1 MEDPSCQEKTLTF
14 RLEDSNK
21 ALAGVRLA
29 AHVDLPRDR
38 LGFHYQNGE
47 WRLQLERPQLWR
59 LEYLLELRHR
69 DGRTELIQD
78 PANPRRVGGAFGEK
92 SVLECPDY
100 REPDWL
106 GKPPAPGGWQQLAV
120 PAPGLKAMVETRI
133 WSPAVPTELVL
144 VAHDGPEYDRLA
156 SLGHYSATA
165 DIPAHHLVLLSPGER
180 NEWYSANPAYAS
192 ALANEV
198 LPRIYTTLGVSGPVV
213 GMGASLG
220 GLAML
225 HAHRRHP
232 YTFAGLFLQSGSFFQ
247 PRFDRHESGFQR
259 YLRIVRFT
267 GRVNRGADRT
277 VPVPTV
283 LTCGLVEENRHN
295 NREMAK
301 TLARQG
307 YPVALAE
314 APDGHNYTAWRDM
327 FYPHLTRLLRTVW
340 GKHA

>member
-1 MEDPSCQEKTLTF
+1 MENACCQEKTLTF
-14 RLEDSNK
+14 RLEDRER

-29 AHVDLPRDR
+29 AHVDLPRDH
-38 LGFHYQNGE
+38 LGFHYQDGE
-47 WRLQLERPQLWR
+47 WRLQLDRPRLWR

-69 DGRTELIQD
+69 DGRTELVPD
-78 PANPRRVGGAFGEK
+78 PANPRRVGGAFGDK

-106 GKPPAPGGWQQLAV
+106 GKPAGPGEWRELAIPAPA
-120 PAPGLKAMVETRI
+120 LKAMIDARV
-133 WSPAVPTELVL
+133 WSPAAPTDRVL

-156 SLGHYSATA
+156 GLGHYSATA
-165 DIPAHHLVLLSPGER
+165 DVPAHHLVLLPPGER
-180 NEWYSANPAYAS
+180 NEWYSANPGYAW
-192 ALANEV
+192 ALATEI
-198 LPRIYTTLGVSGPVV
+198 LPRVSAALGRTGPVV
-213 GMGASLG
+213 GIGASLG

-232 YTFAGLFLQSGSFFQ
+232 DAFAGLFLQSGSFFQ

-259 YLRIVRFT
+259 YLRIVRFV
-267 GRVNRGADRT
+267 GKVSRGADRP
-277 VPVPTV
+277 VPVPTM

-295 NREMAK
+295 NREMARI
-301 TLARQG
+301 LARQG

-327 FYPHLTRLLRTVW
+327 FDPHLTGLLRTVW
-340 GKHA
+340 GEHA